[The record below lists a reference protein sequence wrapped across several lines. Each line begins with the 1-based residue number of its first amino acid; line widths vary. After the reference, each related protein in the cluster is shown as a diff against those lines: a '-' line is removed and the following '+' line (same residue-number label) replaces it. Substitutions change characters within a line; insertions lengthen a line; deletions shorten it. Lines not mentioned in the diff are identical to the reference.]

1 MIGPGV
7 AWAKHV
13 ECRRVDGVLKVFG
26 KDMPDGKL
34 ADARGE
40 LVWAKDSKCYWI
52 DAKHE
57 KRSGTPASA
66 AAS

>member
-13 ECRRVDGVLKVFG
+13 ECRLVDGEEKIFG
-26 KDMPDGKL
+26 KDMPDGPL
-34 ADARGE
+34 SSACGE

-52 DAKHE
+52 DKKHAQ
-57 KRSGTPASA
+57 RSGTPAA
-66 AAS
+66 AAAG